1 MEKDLDIVIYGKNG
15 FEDRVRVWKD
25 FDMKFYIGAC
35 TLWDPHCNYFMKG
48 DCYGCRLYSCGL
60 DSEQVK
66 LNYDMTLKY
75 RDSFKDE

>member
-1 MEKDLDIVIYGKNG
+1 MGKDWDIVICGNNG
-15 FEDRVRVWKD
+15 FMDKTQIWSKYN
-25 FDMKFYIGAC
+25 MKFYVGAC
-35 TLWDPHCNYFMKG
+35 TAWSPQWNCFMKG
-48 DCYGCRLYSCGL
+48 SCYSCRLYSCGL